1 MYLVVFGIGLTA
13 ALPLAFAVI
22 VGSAFIASHITRDHR
37 IAVYVQ
43 IVCII
48 YIPTFIQWSTGGA
61 FDAGFV
67 MAWAFLGPLIA
78 LMFFSVPRAAIWQG
92 LFLVNVVITVAFNDT
107 FASNAQAVSDGERL
121 FFLAMNL
128 GMASVVVFVFAA
140 YFVRNALNE
149 KKKADNLLR
158 NILPD
163 KIARTLKSRDGVIA
177 EEFGNASVLFAD
189 IVDYTNYSSNK
200 PPAIVVSKLDD
211 IFHRFDELADKHGLE
226 KIKTIG
232 DAYLV
237 VGGLPEPHPN
247 HERAMAEMAIDM
259 IEAVSFV
266 EADAG
271 RPFTVRIGI
280 HCGPVVAGVI
290 GRRKFAYDLWGDTV
304 NVASRLESNGV
315 PGRIQ
320 VSESFANYV
329 GAHFRFESRGRI
341 TMKGKGELSVFFLLG
356 KADEAGNAAQSS

>member
-1 MYLVVFGIGLTA
+1 MNDGILGSDPCGSCQRCARLITLPSLSFFAPDAADSDDVRSEKNSIFLVAASCCFFGLIWTGMYLVVFGVGLTA
-13 ALPLAFAVI
+13 ALPLGFAVI
-22 VGSAFIASHITRDHR
+22 VGSALIASHITRDHR

-107 FASNAQAVSDGERL
+107 FASNAQPVSDGQRL

-149 KKKADNLLR
+149 KRKADNLLR

-177 EEFGNASVLFAD
+177 EEFGMRAFFSP
-189 IVDYTNYSSNK
+189 TSSITQTTPATS
-200 PPAIVVSKLDD
+200 PPPSLSLSSTTYFIALMNWLTS
-211 IFHRFDELADKHGLE
+211 
-226 KIKTIG
+226 
-232 DAYLV
+232 
-237 VGGLPEPHPN
+237 
-247 HERAMAEMAIDM
+247 M
-259 IEAVSFV
+259 
-266 EADAG
+266 
-271 RPFTVRIGI
+271 
-280 HCGPVVAGVI
+280 
-290 GRRKFAYDLWGDTV
+290 
-304 NVASRLESNGV
+304 ASRRSRRSAMRIWLSEGFPSHMPITNGRW
-315 PGRIQ
+315 PKWQ
-320 VSESFANYV
+320 
-329 GAHFRFESRGRI
+329 
-341 TMKGKGELSVFFLLG
+341 
-356 KADEAGNAAQSS
+356 